1 MPTTIHY
8 NYFCIVIIIIILS
21 VFLLIHLRFLSAEVI
36 VSADGRFV
44 YGSNRDNSSPN
55 LNRSSIVSFAIDS
68 STPALRTLQHVSSGG
83 EHPRHFTIMYGDG
96 QVDTGGDGAV
106 HVMLVANMNSDNIV
120 EFYVD
125 KRTGEMK
132 PSGRVMSTQPYQHQ
146 PAFLLNISRA
156 TM

>member
-1 MPTTIHY
+1 
-8 NYFCIVIIIIILS
+8 
-21 VFLLIHLRFLSAEVI
+21 
-36 VSADGRFV
+36 
-44 YGSNRDNSSPN
+44 
-55 LNRSSIVSFAIDS
+55 
-68 STPALRTLQHVSSGG
+68 
-83 EHPRHFTIMYGDG
+83 MYGDG